1 MKTAKRIL
9 VSALAFLW
17 LISMSACSAS
27 EKGLTMDALLKAETR
42 DDIIE
47 LLGEPSSSE
56 DLRDYYDSVEYL
68 GAAYVVLVSYLGDA
82 PQEIHLAYFEETK
95 QAKACVSSAAHTLT
109 ETYGEPDI
117 WNSPVNTTTYTWN
130 IDGREIEL
138 QDNTDNEVLADYFP
152 YYIAISY

>member
-1 MKTAKRIL
+1 MKLTKRIL
-9 VSALAFLW
+9 VTALAL
-17 LISMSACSAS
+17 LLLLSMSACGAS
-27 EKGLTMDALLKAETR
+27 EKGLTMDALLEAETK

-56 DLRDYYDSVEYL
+56 DSRDYYESIEYL
-68 GAAYVVLVSYLGDA
+68 GESYVVLVSYFGNA
-82 PQEIHLAYFEETK
+82 PQEIRLAYFEDAA

-130 IDGREIEL
+130 INGREIEL

-152 YYIAISY
+152 YDITISY